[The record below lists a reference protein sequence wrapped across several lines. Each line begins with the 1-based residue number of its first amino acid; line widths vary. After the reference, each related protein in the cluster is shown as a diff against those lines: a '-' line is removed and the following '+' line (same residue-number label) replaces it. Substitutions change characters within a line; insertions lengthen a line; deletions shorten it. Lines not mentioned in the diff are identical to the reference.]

1 VKTLSTH
8 ITIKAL
14 TDKHL
19 LADTIV
25 MNVDCSG
32 ECSCNSQ
39 GKEGHL
45 QEGEDR
51 NIPISRRHMSFPS
64 VIPNCFM
71 NIQNS
76 SFVMQRVKMSVV
88 DTS

>member
-1 VKTLSTH
+1 MKTLSTH

-32 ECSCNSQ
+32 ECM
-39 GKEGHL
+39 L
-45 QEGEDR
+45 
-51 NIPISRRHMSFPS
+51 
-64 VIPNCFM
+64 
-71 NIQNS
+71 
-76 SFVMQRVKMSVV
+76 
-88 DTS
+88 